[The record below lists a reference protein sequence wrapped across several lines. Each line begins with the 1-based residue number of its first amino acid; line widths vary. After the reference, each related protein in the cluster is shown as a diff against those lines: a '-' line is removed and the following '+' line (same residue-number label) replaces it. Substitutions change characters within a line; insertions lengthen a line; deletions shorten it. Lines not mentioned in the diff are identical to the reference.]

1 MIDKHDPELL
11 GLAIR
16 ECKSKYGCSI
26 TQAADTVFDWLSQGM
41 RLYTLAPPASPGTP
55 PYADMPPGEARENV
69 PHRKYNPTIIDG
81 EADQGG
87 TGDKP

>member
-26 TQAADTVFDWLSQGM
+26 TAAADTVFDWLSQGW
-41 RLYTLAPPASPGTP
+41 RLDSRDSLPLGGLPPTP
-55 PYADMPPGEARENV
+55 DLWPGEAREIAADAG
-69 PHRKYNPTIIDG
+69 YNPTMIPG
-81 EADQGG
+81 WPDQTG
-87 TGDKP
+87 TGE